1 MLDNNENLATIS
13 EFADYL
19 EEAISEVNLY
29 WNQWIFKKFFRT
41 LHLRGL

>member
-19 EEAISEVNLY
+19 EEAISEVY
-29 WNQWIFKKFFRT
+29 FSFKAIKFLRKCLDLLT
-41 LHLRGL
+41 L

>member
-19 EEAISEVNLY
+19 EEAISEVNL
-29 WNQWIFKKFFRT
+29 
-41 LHLRGL
+41 GLKQLNF